1 MNETEF
7 LIAFNSAAG
16 AYQADTGG
24 GSLSSWNYNH
34 VETWEDAPTGAKAR
48 VYVDESG
55 NYIIAFAGTEDLKDA
70 YQDLANF
77 GMAQWDALSPRISAY
92 FSTLKEQ
99 GVLTS
104 IQFTG
109 HSLGGALAQYAAYSF
124 VTDQVI
130 SPDNVTLTTFNA
142 LGGELALKN
151 EYEGQYNQNL
161 LASANIHHY
170 YDPSDLFSKLTP
182 HLGGQETN
190 YQLRASSDPIL
201 TFDAHKLETIQ
212 SYIGNGLMRGLQAD
226 QSYFEIDHIVPALQI
241 IGEATNGFVSGSDS
255 EVNYVEAVARLISMI
270 AIIPKLLINPSAY
283 HQWDKLKSFLVDNLV
298 VTTLAPKFG
307 ITSEEGI
314 LSLKVAMD
322 LSIQGLGLS
331 IANSK
336 VQTTIQAGATLTA
349 FFAETYDWLTG
360 GTEIDPADKALSYSI
375 LNYMVG
381 ATLSVDANGHFDQKV
396 SEDVASKIYSFSNI
410 SDDSSFPALLGH
422 ISVLLGQNYP
432 ESYED
437 AIGLVNYI
445 IENGIHL
452 ADFLVSADSYT
463 AERLMNI
470 VNEKSILDGAI
481 VPDSLDARLVRYA
494 VINHLPFILEGVSSE
509 FISPVI
515 LNDEKYDLVE
525 ESDQYWQDR
534 IEFFQQKLYQNADGE
549 QSWLNESD
557 KKYFWD
563 AELGELMVGGN
574 NSDQETTTFEEQDF
588 SNIRFG
594 SNSDDPDIH
603 GYDKDDHLYGRNGDD
618 TIKGNAG
625 RDYIEGNDDNDTL
638 HGGTE
643 TDYLYGGKGNDHL
656 HGDGGN
662 DYLYGGEGDDTYY
675 YINGDGNDSIH
686 DISGSNHLN
695 INNKLITSIT
705 AVDGSG
711 NNFEDE
717 SGNSYLVGSDGSLL
731 IKIKDGAGGTGTIF
745 MDSFDKESNNLG
757 LLVSEQA
764 APEDSL
770 TVASL
775 PGQVFRL
782 PDGSAYFGNEWTIP
796 DHYTALNFNQLTN
809 AGYLDLADL
818 PNGGFLYE
826 YTVIFD
832 AEDFYP
838 VATTVRDDLSF
849 YYTGLNLGSD
859 NETPTSIANVVFGRD
874 STDKHPTNLYS
885 DILAGGLGND
895 YIYGRD
901 GDDLIQGAHT
911 GFVDD
916 TNWAYDNDVL
926 DGGSG
931 KDVIFGDGY
940 SVTYKVHSETFRFNS
955 LSPNTRVDVDNWSDA
970 RYEFFGDDVIYG
982 GDNID
987 FDFGDLISSGRGN
1000 DTISGGISS
1009 GYNLLLAGTGDDIVV
1024 GNSGRDVIFADGSQ
1038 VTVQYYLPL
1047 APLPASNYYSGWAG
1061 YDRFNSDFFND
1072 LGGVAFESIAHDDES
1087 NNDTVMAGAGND
1099 FIDGGMGDDV
1109 LYGGE
1114 GDDILIGDRGND
1126 ASIYLTQQQLLF
1138 TELDNAY
1145 HGNDLLE
1152 GGDGSDY
1159 LYGNAGNDIL
1169 DGGAGSDTYFFG
1181 VGDGVDVIRR
1191 FEGRAQSELY
1201 IDSNGVIHLSE
1212 NDVDVLKFDSSVSV
1226 DDVILEL
1233 DGSDII
1239 VHYSQSD
1246 SIRLNSQIIGS
1257 DYAIS
1262 EIQFDGGTVWDWL
1275 DIKAIVAGNR
1285 DEPSDEE
1292 QTIISDFSSSIT
1304 AGIANG
1310 TDNNDAFMIN
1320 NHVQIDG
1327 LHTIDGGLGVN
1338 VILGDNSN
1346 NLLDFSAVA
1355 LVNIDHINGG
1365 VGQDDITGSNGADSI
1380 FGGTGND
1387 TIHGGAGDDN
1397 LNGGEGNDSL
1407 SSGSGNDSLSGGLG
1421 NDVYL
1426 YNLGDGN
1433 NIIYNNDSNLESFD
1447 IVRFEEGISPEEVK
1461 VIKDGD
1467 HMILELATTGDAI
1480 TVYNHFLTSNS
1491 NYSIDAVEFSD
1502 GTIWDKSSFESLDGP
1517 LVLYGDDKHN
1527 TLRGGDGN
1535 DYLNGGG
1542 GADKLYGKSGSDTLI
1557 GGSGHD
1563 SLYGGSGA
1571 DTLIGGR
1578 GKDSL
1583 YGGKGADILKGGSG
1597 HDSLYGGRG
1606 ADTLKGGRGND
1617 SLFGGKGSDILRGDR
1632 GDDTYHFMSGDGYD
1646 KIDNGSNYF
1655 ATETDVLS
1663 LDGITSEADLW
1674 FKKTNNHLDVY
1685 LLGSSDRVRV
1695 NNWYKED
1702 KFELDRIDVGSSS
1715 IDATGI
1721 EQLVNAMASF
1731 GAPSGGL
1738 IELTPEDQYQVQSA
1752 IAAAWA

>member
-1 MNETEF
+1 MLNLNNTFVNALLADATYALGDDSFEGLSGEDLAAELNQNDRMTFPLAEYIGANFTVVTHIETDDILGSGFDATVWRDRNGRLYVSLQGTKGLGDFTTDIGDLFANGVAKEQIVDMVNWWLKNSTASDGNWAPQFQLNGNEEV
-7 LIAFNSAAG
+7 IASASVQG
-16 AYQADTGG
+16 TG
-24 GSLSSWNYNH
+24 LL
-34 VETWEDAPTGAKAR
+34 TGA
-48 VYVDESG
+48 EG
-55 NYIIAFAGTEDLKDA
+55 
-70 YQDLANF
+70 
-77 GMAQWDALSPRISAY
+77 
-92 FSTLKEQ
+92 FS
-99 GVLTS
+99 VN
-104 IQFTG
+104 G
-109 HSLGGALAQYAAYSF
+109 HSLGGHLATAFSR
-124 VTDQVI
+124 
-130 SPDNVTLTTFNA
+130 
-142 LGGELALKN
+142 
-151 EYEGQYNQNL
+151 
-161 LASANIHHY
+161 
-170 YDPSDLFSKLTP
+170 LF
-182 HLGGQETN
+182 GGQSGYIYHAYTYNSGGFNSSSNAFFEAFE
-190 YQLRASSDPIL
+190 QLL
-201 TFDAHKLETIQ
+201 
-212 SYIGNGLMRGLQAD
+212 NGTSA
-226 QSYFEIDHIVPALQI
+226 
-241 IGEATNGFVSGSDS
+241 
-255 EVNYVEAVARLISMI
+255 ISMGTF
-270 AIIPKLLINPSAY
+270 PGDTQQSN
-283 HQWDKLKSFLVDNLV
+283 
-298 VTTLAPKFG
+298 
-307 ITSEEGI
+307 
-314 LSLKVAMD
+314 
-322 LSIQGLGLS
+322 
-331 IANSK
+331 
-336 VQTTIQAGATLTA
+336 
-349 FFAETYDWLTG
+349 FFAEYGINVTTNDLFNDQYGQRIALFNEEGTGLPNHSMYKLTDALALG
-360 GTEIDPADKALSYSI
+360 HILAGIDRSFDIAAMNALFDTGSNEANASLEIILDTLGFIVVGSQYNSTPIGDEGDSPISRVKYHENLMLLRNVLFTNPNDLELILKPELQNLQISDVSNLEGSAL
-375 LNYMVG
+375 LD
-381 ATLSVDANGHFDQKV
+381 DANGL
-396 SEDVASKIYSFSNI
+396 AYRY
-410 SDDSSFPALLGH
+410 A
-422 ISVLLGQNYP
+422 
-432 ESYED
+432 
-437 AIGLVNYI
+437 LVNLNPFAITGDASLYSSHNQNGELNAENFSSEYLHDRAEMLQWT
-445 IENGIHL
+445 IEHNQANTDYL
-452 ADFLVSADSYT
+452 
-463 AERLMNI
+463 
-470 VNEKSILDGAI
+470 SILTPAGFDENVNYTDLGIMDGGQ
-481 VPDSLDARLVRYA
+481 PLR
-494 VINHLPFILEGVSSE
+494 INVDGGQTTAGA
-509 FISPVI
+509 
-515 LNDEKYDLVE
+515 YDQVKFGTDNGDNGGE
-525 ESDQYWQDR
+525 
-534 IEFFQQKLYQNADGE
+534 IDG
-549 QSWLNESD
+549 
-557 KKYFWD
+557 YV
-563 AELGELMVGGN
+563 A
-574 NSDQETTTFEEQDF
+574 
-588 SNIRFG
+588 
-594 SNSDDPDIH
+594 
-603 GYDKDDHLYGRNGDD
+603 DDHLYGGGGDD